1 MSNIIIDTR
10 IKELY
15 VENEISH
22 TLSKKYHKQSTI
34 LFSLWILIFAIFV
47 IFSGYIPK
55 TFATIYF
62 WISIVSLV
70 WFIFSSVSP
79 SQKWSSEDTNIS
91 YNKNIIELLEFS
103 KKLEWK
109 PDSEKI
115 TMIEDKVNK
124 DYWYDE
130 V

>member
-1 MSNIIIDTR
+1 
-10 IKELY
+10 
-15 VENEISH
+15 
-22 TLSKKYHKQSTI
+22 
-34 LFSLWILIFAIFV
+34 LWILIFAIFV